1 MYIMLPLQLLSA
13 KNEQRH
19 GNVCNLRCV
28 LRLQSPASL
37 VILDNIERLVEY
49 VPIGPRFS
57 NSLLQIILEL
67 LEKQPPKGRKLM
79 VFGTSS
85 DAEVMKNLG
94 IAKAFTV
101 VVNVPLLSEEEM
113 QQVFLELHAFHPQ
126 EVSPLSTHIYW
137 AIGLLIGVNEVWGSH
152 RQNIS
157 SCSF

>member
-1 MYIMLPLQLLSA
+1 MTLICA
-13 KNEQRH
+13 
-19 GNVCNLRCV
+19 
-28 LRLQSPASL
+28 LQSPASL

-79 VFGTSS
+79 IVGTSS

-101 VVNVPLLSEEEM
+101 VVNVPPLSEEEIR
-113 QQVFLELHAFHPQ
+113 QVFLELRAFHPQ
-126 EVSPLSTHIYW
+126 EVGLQPIYIPLVSSPFVKQHDFSL
-137 AIGLLIGVNEVWGSH
+137 
-152 RQNIS
+152 
-157 SCSF
+157 

>member
-1 MYIMLPLQLLSA
+1 MPGRKMTPICA
-13 KNEQRH
+13 
-19 GNVCNLRCV
+19 
-28 LRLQSPASL
+28 LQSPASL

-79 VFGTSS
+79 IVGTSS

-101 VVNVPLLSEEEM
+101 VVNVPPLSEDEIR
-113 QQVFLELHAFHPQ
+113 QVFLELRAFHPQ
-126 EVSPLSTHIYW
+126 EVGLQPKYIPLVSFPFVKQHDFYDVV
-137 AIGLLIGVNEVWGSH
+137 LLYIF
-152 RQNIS
+152 
-157 SCSF
+157 SFDLP